1 MMYYFGYGSNLALRV
16 MDQVCPGYRVVGAA
30 RLDGYRLAF
39 TRYSV
44 TWQGGVADVVP
55 SHRQVVW
62 GRLYDIT
69 DTCLVSLDVKE
80 SYGVGYTR
88 FKCTVFGVD
97 GQRYD
102 AITYGVIDKS
112 EDEYPAT
119 AAYKSTILEGAYECD
134 FPPDYMVF
142 LSTIPVVKA

>member
-16 MDQVCPGYRVVGAA
+16 MNQVCPGHRVVGTA

-44 TWQGGVADVVP
+44 TWQGGVADIVQ
-55 SHRQVVW
+55 SRNQIVW

-69 DTCLVSLDVKE
+69 DTCLASLDVKE
-80 SYGVGYTR
+80 SYGVGYNRTLYQ
-88 FKCTVFGVD
+88 VVDVD

-102 AITYGVIDKS
+102 AVAYSVIDKS

-119 AAYKSTILEGAYECD
+119 ADYKATILEGAYECD
-134 FPPDYMVF
+134 FPPDYMAF
-142 LSTIPVVKA
+142 LNTIPVVNA